1 MTKVVTYIEIDV
13 PMCSL
18 QFSVSPCSAEYASNC
33 ITGYTPTYDDEGS
46 LLADPTYDDE
56 GLMFAYDDE
65 GTTLTGLTYDDEGT
79 TLTGLTYDDEG
90 VSLTTDP
97 TYDDEKFLSGGC
109 ECFNS
114 LNTCQDTGNYSET
127 SKTVRFGYE
136 DADDQSGIDYIPSLQ
151 SISYRPQVISLEG
164 DMGVRA
170 SLNCTF
176 RDHRDSDTCDAGDP
190 YWVGRGYNPFEQGTF
205 WGKWMARHFPKMQG
219 ATIRYITGTEG
230 QNVSSMESRT
240 FVIEKITGPDK
251 SGKVSVTAKDI
262 LKLADDK
269 KAQCPVLST
278 GRLSADL
285 TESATFGTLTPSG
298 VGDDEYPVSG
308 HVAIGG
314 KEICSFTRSG
324 DVLTLTRAQFN
335 TEATTHDQKDIVQ
348 LCKEFFNGSNG
359 LDPADI
365 IHDLLVNYTTTP
377 SSWINLTDWQ
387 QKTEDFLGGRLYYT
401 LVAEP
406 TSVKELINEL
416 LEQAGLILYTDDLNQ
431 KIRLDAVRELT
442 TETIQYDEDTIVS
455 NSFDSK
461 RQPDKR
467 LSQVWVWYGLRN
479 PLEPLD
485 EHTNYRAAVSH
496 VDALA
501 ETLYGGQ
508 PAIKKIYSRWINTRP
523 TGTDLCY
530 ILLSRFRDPPRLL
543 QWSAWRFGNT
553 VPALAGRYTVSMW
566 AFQSGTGEPVSVPA
580 QVVKALPGDE
590 SIKVE
595 AQEISWYT
603 YDDQPDQG
611 LLVVVENDV
620 TDFNFRTVY
629 DKSYAAPES
638 GDTITCLIE
647 SGVKVGG
654 SSNTNFAFTVGTW
667 NESGITLKLINN
679 GYIVGKGGEGG
690 SGGDNDG
697 SDGHDGGPALYTR
710 EDISVI
716 NNGTIGGG
724 GGGGGGGAG
733 GRDGVFSQTRLGGG
747 GGGGGAGYNVGT
759 GGNGGNGD
767 DTEDNGLPGQD
778 GTLTTG
784 GDYGT
789 GRAGTDDAARGGN
802 GGDLGQSGD
811 DGEPNDSLNLDGGS
825 GGSPGIAVDGNSYIT
840 WDVTGTIAG
849 SMIN

>member
-1 MTKVVTYIEIDV
+1 MTKVVTYIEIEV
-13 PMCSL
+13 PTCSR
-18 QFSVSPCSAEYASNC
+18 QHSVSPCVPDISPAL
-33 ITGYTPTYDDEGS
+33 TYDDEG
-46 LLADPTYDDE
+46 AV
-56 GLMFAYDDE
+56 
-65 GTTLTGLTYDDEGT
+65 LTGLTYDDEGSA
-79 TLTGLTYDDEG
+79 LTGLTYDEEG
-90 VSLTTDP
+90 TFS
-97 TYDDEKFLSGGC
+97 YYK
-109 ECFNS
+109 CFNS
-114 LNTCQDTGNYSET
+114 LNTCQDKYNYSES

-151 SISYRPQVISLEG
+151 SISYRPQVVSLEG
-164 DMGVRA
+164 DMGIRA
-170 SLNCTF
+170 SLTCTF
-176 RDHRDSDTCDAGDP
+176 RDHRDSDTYEAGDP
-190 YWVGRGYNPFEQGTF
+190 YWAERGYNPFEQGTF
-205 WGKWMARHFPKMQG
+205 WGKWQARHYPKMQG

-230 QNVSSMESRT
+230 QNISGMESRT
-240 FVIEKITGPDK
+240 FVIEKITGPTRD
-251 SGKVSVTAKDI
+251 GKVSITAKDI

-285 TESATFGTLTPSG
+285 TESATSATLIPAG

-335 TEATTHDQKDIVQ
+335 TEAVSHDQQDIVQ
-348 LCKEFFNGSNG
+348 LCKEFFDGPNG

-365 IHDLLVNYTTTP
+365 IYDLLVNYTTTP
-377 SSWINLTDWQ
+377 SSWISLTDWQ
-387 QKTEDFLGGRLYYT
+387 QKTAQFLGRRRYYT
-401 LVAEP
+401 LIAEP

-416 LEQAGLILYTDDLNQ
+416 LEQAGLILYTDDVNQ
-431 KIRLDAVRELT
+431 NIRLDAVRALT
-442 TETIQYDEDTIVS
+442 TESVEYNQDSILSGT
-455 NSFDSK
+455 FDSK

-467 LSQVWVWYGLRN
+467 LSQVWTWYGLRN

-496 VDALA
+496 VDTLA

-553 VPALAGRYTVSMW
+553 FPALAGRYNVSMW
-566 AFQSGTGEPVSVPA
+566 ALQSGTGEQVSVPA

-590 SIKVE
+590 SVKVE

-629 DKSYAAPES
+629 DRSYAPPQS

-654 SSNTNFAFTVGTW
+654 SSSTNYAFDVGTW
-667 NESGITLKLINN
+667 NEPGITLRLVNN
-679 GYIVGKGGEGG
+679 GYIVGKGGDGGGEGSKNG
-690 SGGDNDG
+690 EDGGD
-697 SDGHDGGPALYTR
+697 ALYSRQAIT
-710 EDISVI
+710 IT

-724 GGGGGGGAG
+724 GGGGGVSGA
-733 GRDGVFSQTRLGGG
+733 VLTFLVITS
-747 GGGGGAGYNVGT
+747 GGGGGAGYTIGE
-759 GGNGGNGD
+759 GGIMGNPIYGASMKFAGD
-767 DTEDNGLPGQD
+767 DGAT
-778 GTLTTG
+778 TTG
-784 GDYGT
+784 GLGGAQGGDYQ
-789 GRAGTDDAARGGN
+789 GGN
-802 GGDLGQSGD
+802 GGDLGQNGE
-811 DGEPNDSLNLDGGS
+811 DGTGVYYLPGNGGTA
-825 GGSPGIAVDGNSYIT
+825 GIAVDGNSYIT
-840 WDVTGTIAG
+840 WDETGTIAG
-849 SMIN
+849 AQIN

>member
-13 PMCSL
+13 PMCSR
-18 QFSVSPCSAEYASNC
+18 QYGVSPCEPDISTA
-33 ITGYTPTYDDEGS
+33 PTYDDEGTT
-46 LLADPTYDDE
+46 LT
-56 GLMFAYDDE
+56 GLAYDDE
-65 GTTLTGLTYDDEGT
+65 GTTLTGLTYDNEST
-79 TLTGLTYDDEG
+79 FNY
-90 VSLTTDP
+90 
-97 TYDDEKFLSGGC
+97 YK
-109 ECFNS
+109 CFNS
-114 LNTCQDTGNYSET
+114 LNTCQDKYNYSET

-170 SLNCTF
+170 SLTCTF
-176 RDHRDSDTCDAGDP
+176 RDHRDSDTYEAGDP
-190 YWVGRGYNPFEQGTF
+190 YWVEREYNPFEQGTF
-205 WGKWMARHFPKMQG
+205 WGKWQARHYPKMQG

-230 QNVSSMESRT
+230 QNIAGMESRT
-240 FVIEKITGPDK
+240 FVIEKITGPTRD
-251 SGKVSVTAKDI
+251 GKVSITAKDI

-278 GRLSADL
+278 GRFSTDL
-285 TESATFGTLTPSG
+285 TESATSATLTPEG
-298 VGDDEYPVSG
+298 VGDDEYPASG
-308 HVAIGG
+308 HIAIGG

-335 TEATTHDQKDIVQ
+335 TEATAHDQNDIVQ
-348 LCKEFFNGSNG
+348 LCKEFFDGPNG

-365 IHDLLVNYTTTP
+365 IYDLLVNYTTTP
-377 SSWINLTDWQ
+377 PSWINLTDWQ
-387 QKTEDFLGGRLYYT
+387 QKTDQFLNRRRYYT

-416 LEQAGLILYTDDLNQ
+416 LEQAGLILYTDDMNQ
-431 KIRLDAVRELT
+431 KIRLDAVRALATKAVE
-442 TETIQYDEDTIVS
+442 YNEDSILSGT
-455 NSFDSK
+455 FDSK

-467 LSQVWVWYGLRN
+467 LSQVWTWYGLRN

-496 VDALA
+496 VDTSA

-508 PAIKKIYSRWINTRP
+508 PAIKKIYSRWITTRP
-523 TGTDLCY
+523 FGTDLCY

-543 QWSAWRFGNT
+543 QWSAWRFGDN
-553 VPALAGRYTVSMW
+553 VPALAGRYNVSMW
-566 AFQSGTGEPVSVPA
+566 AFQSGTGEQVSVPA

-590 SIKVE
+590 SVKVE

-629 DKSYAAPES
+629 DRSYAPPQS

-654 SSNTNFAFTVGTW
+654 SSNTNYAFDVGTW

-679 GYIVGKGGEGG
+679 GYIVGKGGNGG
-690 SGGDNDG
+690 NNSGAKDGEDGGD
-697 SDGHDGGPALYTR
+697 ALYTR
-710 EDISVI
+710 HAITI
-716 NNGTIGGG
+716 TNNGTIGGG
-724 GGGGGGGAG
+724 GGGGGL
-733 GRDGVFSQTRLGGG
+733 GVQYYVFILTST
-747 GGGGGAGYNVGT
+747 GGGGGAGYTVGQGGT
-759 GGNGGNGD
+759 GSIANGYDGTTTEGGLGAGQGSGYASGNGGN
-767 DTEDNGLPGQD
+767 
-778 GTLTTG
+778 
-784 GDYGT
+784 
-789 GRAGTDDAARGGN
+789 
-802 GGDLGQSGD
+802 LGQN
-811 DGEPNDSLNLDGGS
+811 GENGIGLYYPPGS
-825 GGSPGIAVDGNSYIT
+825 GGSAGIAVDGNSYVT
-840 WDVTGTIAG
+840 WDETGAIAG
-849 SMIN
+849 SQTN